1 MTSTIYADP
10 RRVEAMA
17 RRTPL
22 KRVGRPEDI
31 AAACAFLLSD
41 DAAFITGI
49 DLVVDGGLMA
59 KLC

>member
-1 MTSTIYADP
+1 
-10 RRVEAMA
+10 MA